1 MRWRATRRRSETA
14 VLREMDR
21 PNGERE
27 RPAAS
32 APSDDTIL
40 ATAAA
45 KTGKRAWDVSAL
57 LGEEQRA
64 AVAELA
70 ELLLHRPLARP
81 EWNTSHM
88 DGVGDEAPDGDDS
101 AGGAEEASIAA
112 LYRKLGEEQEAT
124 EDLGDDDLTDVH
136 EHHARMTGI
145 VQLCD
150 DILKLLAVVEDTLV
164 RLQTQHDSV
173 VDKTSALHAECE
185 TLLAD
190 KLELEALAS
199 RIEGHLSV
207 YDQLEGMQRQLA
219 APDFGVTSQAF
230 MPLLVQADE
239 AIAHLSKSAQFADS
253 SAYLS
258 RFRQVQARLL
268 ALVQAHV
275 TGLLQSMTDKILLNT
290 KAAAPTAGRT
300 GGNGDKAAVTSGAG
314 ASDESGSGE
323 TGRGAAIEMSMA
335 YVQFQSVG
343 DAVKETLGMCPR
355 PECMVQSFCLQVQTL
370 SVRCWRALQAL
381 RMHQAAQA
389 AGLVAQRLALRVVP
403 SCARALPVFEDVV
416 LTHALWQA
424 RWLTG
429 SWWGRSMPLFCTS
442 AATRTSSS
450 DARCCSTRCVI
461 ASRLPRPRARTI
473 SAPLPDRA
481 VRSSATFVTANTS
494 CSSGFSR
501 RERSPNT
508 RGSTR

>member
-1 MRWRATRRRSETA
+1 MGAQALRAEPEGLPEEPGAPLPRDRVLDVDE
-14 VLREMDR
+14 VLRLEGDHLR
-21 PNGERE
+21 GE
-27 RPAAS
+27 PA
-32 APSDDTIL
+32 PGGL
-40 ATAAA
+40 AVDA
-45 KTGKRAWDVSAL
+45 
-57 LGEEQRA
+57 
-64 AVAELA
+64 
-70 ELLLHRPLARP
+70 
-81 EWNTSHM
+81 
-88 DGVGDEAPDGDDS
+88 DEAPDGDDS

-290 KAAAPTAGRT
+290 KAAAPKY
-300 GGNGDKAAVTSGAG
+300 NLLK
-314 ASDESGSGE
+314 
-323 TGRGAAIEMSMA
+323 
-335 YVQFQSVG
+335 
-343 DAVKETLGMCPR
+343 
-355 PECMVQSFCLQVQTL
+355 TL
-370 SVRCWRALQAL
+370 S
-381 RMHQAAQA
+381 
-389 AGLVAQRLALRVVP
+389 
-403 SCARALPVFEDVV
+403 
-416 LTHALWQA
+416 
-424 RWLTG
+424 
-429 SWWGRSMPLFCTS
+429 
-442 AATRTSSS
+442 
-450 DARCCSTRCVI
+450 
-461 ASRLPRPRARTI
+461 
-473 SAPLPDRA
+473 
-481 VRSSATFVTANTS
+481 
-494 CSSGFSR
+494 
-501 RERSPNT
+501 SPPN
-508 RGSTR
+508 

>member
-1 MRWRATRRRSETA
+1 MVWQTPTPFRRTPRRWETV

-88 DGVGDEAPDGDDS
+88 DGVGDEAPGGDDS
-101 AGGAEEASIAA
+101 AGGSEEASIAA

-173 VDKTSALHAECE
+173 VEKTSALHAECD
-185 TLLAD
+185 LAARARA
-190 KLELEALAS
+190 LVEGCEGEVAERLALA
-199 RIEGHLSV
+199 HV
-207 YDQLEGMQRQLA
+207 
-219 APDFGVTSQAF
+219 
-230 MPLLVQADE
+230 
-239 AIAHLSKSAQFADS
+239 
-253 SAYLS
+253 
-258 RFRQVQARLL
+258 ARRRREDHLL
-268 ALVQAHV
+268 AL
-275 TGLLQSMTDKILLNT
+275 
-290 KAAAPTAGRT
+290 
-300 GGNGDKAAVTSGAG
+300 GA
-314 ASDESGSGE
+314 E
-323 TGRGAAIEMSMA
+323 
-335 YVQFQSVG
+335 
-343 DAVKETLGMCPR
+343 
-355 PECMVQSFCLQVQTL
+355 
-370 SVRCWRALQAL
+370 
-381 RMHQAAQA
+381 
-389 AGLVAQRLALRVVP
+389 
-403 SCARALPVFEDVV
+403 
-416 LTHALWQA
+416 
-424 RWLTG
+424 
-429 SWWGRSMPLFCTS
+429 
-442 AATRTSSS
+442 
-450 DARCCSTRCVI
+450 
-461 ASRLPRPRARTI
+461 
-473 SAPLPDRA
+473 
-481 VRSSATFVTANTS
+481 
-494 CSSGFSR
+494 
-501 RERSPNT
+501 
-508 RGSTR
+508 